1 MELVVLLSRMFEQ
14 IAGPENSDSF
24 FIEGPSNTGPNASD
38 ENFADDG
45 DFGPPMSYQQQH
57 YGGPRGPPG
66 MGPRGPMGM
75 RPMRPF
81 GGGGPMGP
89 RPPFMQRGPPG
100 GHGGFHGPPRP
111 PGPPGQ
117 RFQGPPPRGMGPMG
131 GPRGPPPNLMQGYG
145 DFPRQMRPHFS
156 QEQNGGRGGDS
167 LDSGG
172 GWDMVS
178 CKTFSVYV
186 ETNFIYAKLLLII
199 AGTTKPA

>member
-1 MELVVLLSRMFEQ
+1 MVNKYDKSLCYTSSRRIKISYSLSAFHRFH
-14 IAGPENSDSF
+14 AGPEKNDSF
-24 FIEGPSNTGPNASD
+24 FIEGPSNTGPNANE

-100 GHGGFHGPPRP
+100 PGGHGGFGHGPRP

-131 GPRGPPPNLMQGYG
+131 GPRGPPPNMMQGYN
-145 DFPRQMRPHFS
+145 DYPRQMRPHFS
-156 QEQNGGRGGDS
+156 QDQNGGRSGDS
-167 LDSGG
+167 GMDG

-178 CKTFSVYV
+178 YSNFTMLVY
-186 ETNFIYAKLLLII
+186 K
-199 AGTTKPA
+199 

>member
-1 MELVVLLSRMFEQ
+1 MLLSRMFEQ

-186 ETNFIYAKLLLII
+186 ETNFIYAKPLLII

>member
-1 MELVVLLSRMFEQ
+1 MLLTSLFEQ
-14 IAGPENSDSF
+14 CLAGPENNDSF
-24 FIEGPSNTGPNASD
+24 FIEGPSNTGPNANE

-131 GPRGPPPNLMQGYG
+131 GPRGPPPNMMQGYS
-145 DFPRQMRPHFS
+145 DYPRQMRPHFS
-156 QEQNGGRGGDS
+156 QEQNGGRNGDS
-167 LDSGG
+167 MDGSG

-178 CKTFSVYV
+178 
-186 ETNFIYAKLLLII
+186 
-199 AGTTKPA
+199 